1 MISRYL
7 ELIRALTSSN
17 TRIKPKTYR
26 LACPILSQKYELWC
40 IPERRQSF
48 TSRSAEVIR
57 IFLNK
62 KKIKVVIGKAKRSFF
77 LTALSSKRPKEVWRV
92 IHRVLNPITNPL
104 RADPDQLNKYLIGTN
119 ERTLGTTPD
128 ATSDLLELA
137 KSLPEHSQR
146 SFKLG
151 HVTFEDVMKVIRNLR
166 LDCSTGVD
174 QIPVKFVKLV
184 SEHIAG
190 PLTRIIKTC
199 ITSSTFP
206 RTCKTARV
214 SSIPKTDH
222 PQSEKGYRP
231 VSILP
236 AISKAFERLEL
247 KQLIFYRDFFLLA
260 PSISSF
266 RKGHSTVTALLGI
279 RDDLVRAMKRGEVS
293 LMVFADYSKAFDTVC
308 FKTVL
313 TKMHALGF
321 LDEFLTWMVHYLSDR
336 RQLVQIDD
344 KTSSIE
350 TVLVSH
356 RDRYSDLLFS
366 TYMFLIFKNTLS
378 VPVTSTRTIQLS
390 SFTQRRRT

>member
-1 MISRYL
+1 M
-7 ELIRALTSSN
+7 
-17 TRIKPKTYR
+17 
-26 LACPILSQKYELWC
+26 
-40 IPERRQSF
+40 
-48 TSRSAEVIR
+48 
-57 IFLNK
+57 
-62 KKIKVVIGKAKRSFF
+62 
-77 LTALSSKRPKEVWRV
+77 TALSSKRPKEVWRV

-151 HVTFEDVMKVIRNLR
+151 HVTFEDVMKVIRSLR

-214 SSIPKTDH
+214 SPIPKTDH

-247 KQLIFYRDFFLLA
+247 KQLISYRDFFLLA
-260 PSISSF
+260 PSISGF

-321 LDEFLTWMVHYLSDR
+321 LNEFLTWMVHYLSDR

-350 TVLVSH
+350 TVLFGVPQGPILGPFIFNL
-356 RDRYSDLLFS
+356 YVSDLQKHIKCPCYQYAEDTTFFVHSKTKDLANGVVELNDAISRLGDYSSESNFALNEAKAKWMFVS
-366 TYMFLIFKNTLS
+366 TCQMSRDHALHDYYPAVSCNGKLLKRAHHS
-378 VPVTSTRTIQLS
+378 
-390 SFTQRRRT
+390 